1 MIKKPGTGD
10 GASCARWPGNDCE
23 QESKWDAAPARSKAL
38 AFREVSIGGMDD
50 VDREDNGGM
59 QTEESFDMK
68 LNIAIASLPREKVE
82 DDRH

>member
-1 MIKKPGTGD
+1 MIRRPGT
-10 GASCARWPGNDCE
+10 SNNCE
-23 QESKWDAAPARSKAL
+23 HKSVWDEAPAGSKVL

-59 QTEESFDMK
+59 QTEKSFDIK
-68 LNIAIASLPREKVE
+68 LSIAVTSPPGEKVE